1 MRRILI
7 IGSQNSIHTIR
18 WANALVEQGYLV
30 TVLTMHDFLESF
42 HENVEVIKLPFK
54 NPYGYL
60 LNIPFVKKIVKSY
73 KPDIVHSFYAFGH
86 GYIGRKCKADTP
98 YIISVLGSDIYDDPE
113 KNFML
118 KRVIKKNILSAHTIC
133 STSNVMAERIKQ
145 VIEKDREIEIT
156 PFGVDIEKF
165 EKIPNLKD
173 LDFEL
178 TLGTV
183 KKLEDKYGI
192 DILIKSFALFVGK
205 FPDLKTRLV
214 IVGEGSKREELISL
228 SKKLNVFEKCEFVGS
243 VKHEEV
249 PRWLSKLDVFLALS
263 RLDSESFGVSVI
275 EAMSCELP
283 VIVSNIGGLKEV
295 VANEE
300 TGLIV
305 PNEDS
310 VEVSK
315 KIEYLYQNP
324 KQAIELGKNA
334 RSEVIL
340 KYSWKKSV
348 EIMNN
353 IYKSL

>member
-73 KPDIVHSFYAFGH
+73 KPDIIHSFYAFGY
-86 GYIGRKCKADTP
+86 GFLGRSTCYSP
-98 YIISVLGSDIYDDPE
+98 HIISVLGSDIYSDPE
-113 KNFML
+113 KIFL
-118 KRVIKKNILSAHTIC
+118 FKRIIKKNILSSDVIC
-133 STSNVMAERIKQ
+133 STSNIMAEKIKEVTGQ
-145 VIEKDREIEIT
+145 DREIKIT

-165 EKIPNLKD
+165 TKIPNLKD
-173 LDFEL
+173 HDYEL

-183 KKLEDKYGI
+183 KKLEDKYGV
-192 DILIKSFALFVGK
+192 DILIKSFALFIKK
-205 FPDLKTRLV
+205 FPDLKTRLI
-214 IVGEGSKREELISL
+214 IVGDGSKEEELINL
-228 SKKLNVFEKCEFVGS
+228 SKSLNVYEKCEFVGS
-243 VKHEEV
+243 VIHEEV
-249 PRWLSKLDVFLALS
+249 PRWLNKFDIFLALS
-263 RLDSESFGVSVI
+263 RSESFGVSVI

-283 VIVSNIGGLKEV
+283 VIVSNVGGLKEV
-295 VANEE
+295 TQNDE

-305 PNEDS
+305 PNEDP

-315 KIEYLYQNP
+315 KVEYLYQNP
-324 KQAIELGKNA
+324 KQASELGKNA

>member
-18 WANALVEQGYLV
+18 WVNALVERGYLV
-30 TVLTMHDFLESF
+30 TVLTMHDFLELF

-73 KPDIVHSFYAFGH
+73 KPDIIHSFYAFGYGFLGRST
-86 GYIGRKCKADTP
+86 GYSP
-98 YIISVLGSDIYDDPE
+98 HIISVLGSDIYSDPE
-113 KNFML
+113 KNFL
-118 KRVIKKNILSAHTIC
+118 FKRIIKKNILSSDVIC
-133 STSNVMAERIKQ
+133 STSNIMAEKIKEVTGQ
-145 VIEKDREIEIT
+145 DREIKIT
-156 PFGVDIEKF
+156 PFGVDIMKF
-165 EKIPNLKD
+165 TKIPNLKD

-183 KKLEDKYGI
+183 KKMEDKYGI
-192 DILIKSFALFVGK
+192 DILIKSFALFVRK
-205 FPDLKTRLV
+205 HPDLKVRLI

-228 SKKLNVFEKCEFVGS
+228 SKELNVFEKCEFVGP
-243 VKHEEV
+243 VKHDDV
-249 PRWLSKLDVFLALS
+249 HNWLNKFDIFLALS
-263 RLDSESFGVSVI
+263 RSESFGVSVI
-275 EAMSCELP
+275 EAMACELP

-295 VANEE
+295 VTNDE

-305 PNEDS
+305 SNEDP

-315 KIEYLYQNP
+315 KLEYLYQNP

-334 RSEVIL
+334 RAKVIL
-340 KYSWKKSV
+340 RYSWKKSV

-353 IYKSL
+353 IYKSI